1 MTMGGPRGPT
11 CCLALFAM
19 LSCFRPGAAGAFD
32 LTPSKSST
40 VRIVCSTNG
49 AYYTGSGFVLGMDTL
64 TYVATNQHVAQCA
77 RKGEQ
82 QALYVVQ
89 SQRTGV
95 PARIVWADPRTD
107 LAILSVPGSL
117 GRPAV
122 TLADT
127 SGLAAGEPITVIG
140 FPAAAD
146 KLVQSDEIAAP
157 SVTRGFISL
166 VVTGVNGVHYFQ
178 HDAKTLPGNSGGPA
192 FNDAGEVIGIVSMNA
207 VAMVSSAVD
216 GRVAVSQVN
225 TGLGAAVDVS
235 ELIPHLQT
243 YVVPYEIGSTA
254 AGMSATMVLLVV
266 VLILLL
272 SAGAILVA
280 TSSGR
285 AVLSGDTTVFSASRT
300 EARAARLRVLS
311 GTLAGMEAPIL
322 DRVILGRDP
331 ARAHVVFPE
340 SDSSVSRRHC
350 EIVFDS
356 FGAQFEVR
364 DLGSRNGTYVS
375 RGAEAPRRLSPE
387 VAERLDPGDKV
398 LVGSPRNSLVLELA

>member
-1 MTMGGPRGPT
+1 M
-11 CCLALFAM
+11 LA
-19 LSCFRPGAAGAFD
+19 CFRPGSNCAAD
-32 LTPSKSST
+32 LTSLKNSA
-40 VRIVCSTNG
+40 VRVVCSTNG
-49 AYYTGSGFVLGMDTL
+49 VYYAGSGFVLGMNTL
-64 TYVATNQHVAQCA
+64 TYIATNQHVAQCG
-77 RKGEQ
+77 KIGDQ
-82 QALYVVQ
+82 QALYIVQ
-89 SQRTGV
+89 SRRAGV

-117 GRPAV
+117 GRPPV

-127 SGLAAGEPITVIG
+127 SGIAAGDPVTVIG

-146 KLVQSDEIAAP
+146 KLVQSDDIAAP

-178 HDAKTLPGNSGGPA
+178 HDAKTLPGNSGSPA
-192 FNDAGEVIGIVSMNA
+192 FNDAGEVIGVVSLNA
-207 VAMVSSAVD
+207 IATISSAVD
-216 GRVAVSQVN
+216 GKVAVSQVN

-243 YVVPYEIGSTA
+243 NVVPYDSGSTA
-254 AGMSATMVLLVV
+254 VGMSATMILLVV
-266 VLILLL
+266 VVILLL
-272 SAGAILVA
+272 SAGGVLVA

-285 AVLSGDTTVFSASRT
+285 AVLSGDTIALTASHT

-331 ARAHVVFPE
+331 AKAHVVFPE

-356 FGAQFEVR
+356 AGAQFEVR
-364 DLGSRNGTYVS
+364 DLGSRNGTYVM
-375 RGAEAPRRLSPE
+375 RGTGAPRRLSSEVPE
-387 VAERLDPGDKV
+387 RVAPGDTV